1 MEKPMRLRL
10 LTATV
15 MVVATVLALATPAA
29 AGSQLVEFTD
39 KRFVP
44 SSVVLDPIQ
53 LNTGSSLAIHN
64 GSSQDVVFSEQPSG
78 LSSFTPKG
86 VTSGWEFDAAGTY
99 GISSPQVP
107 RSHLM
112 VGVPM
117 HLEAVTRAGITVR
130 WSSHA
135 APDETAPV
143 RFDVQWRTGTG
154 EEPGQLWHDFAVQ
167 TANVA
172 GTFVPPHP
180 GHYAFR
186 ARLCEN
192 ASGLFFCSLW
202 SPNLH
207 TRV

>member
-1 MEKPMRLRL
+1 
-10 LTATV
+10 
-15 MVVATVLALATPAA
+15 
-29 AGSQLVEFTD
+29 
-39 KRFVP
+39 
-44 SSVVLDPIQ
+44 
-53 LNTGSSLAIHN
+53 
-64 GSSQDVVFSEQPSG
+64 
-78 LSSFTPKG
+78 
-86 VTSGWEFDAAGTY
+86 
-99 GISSPQVP
+99 
-107 RSHLM
+107 
-112 VGVPM
+112 M
-117 HLEAVTRAGITVR
+117 HLEAATRAGITVR

-172 GTFVPPHP
+172 ATFVPPHP

-192 ASGLFFCSLW
+192 VSGLFFCSLW
-202 SPNLH
+202 SPKLH